1 MLLFTLTKRS
11 GLFVPCES
19 LTILALNHREV
30 VTKVSSRFGQL
41 IKRDIVIYML
51 FDVLQDT
58 SKSPAWQS
66 PFHVAY
72 PGGEIGI
79 GAQKVD
85 GQRLGQGID

>member
-1 MLLFTLTKRS
+1 
-11 GLFVPCES
+11 
-19 LTILALNHREV
+19 
-30 VTKVSSRFGQL
+30 
-41 IKRDIVIYML
+41 ML